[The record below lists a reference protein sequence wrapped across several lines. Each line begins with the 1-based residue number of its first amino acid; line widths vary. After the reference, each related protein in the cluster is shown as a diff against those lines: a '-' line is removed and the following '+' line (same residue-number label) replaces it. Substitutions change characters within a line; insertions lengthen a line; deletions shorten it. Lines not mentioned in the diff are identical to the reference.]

1 MHAFLSTYV
10 RLHQSMTNEGSM
22 DEIGLI
28 IIRLVSSMGQKYYNI
43 WKVQKDKHERKL
55 NRKST
60 LKNADKK
67 GEI

>member
-1 MHAFLSTYV
+1 
-10 RLHQSMTNEGSM
+10 MTNEGSM